1 MKILVIG
8 GMHGN
13 ETLGIEVVNLLT
25 KNPITNVDATI
36 ANPEAVQGSC
46 RFTGKDLNRSF
57 PGSSVGECYEDR
69 RAAELLKMCKIYDV
83 VLDFHNTYCGNN
95 DCSFVGDEAKAMLY
109 DVSAL
114 LGLDKVIVANYD
126 CINKYAQN
134 CVSIEISMDSP
145 RNNAEIWYESIRC
158 LSVIESVKVTS
169 KPKKYKFVY
178 RMTLDDKERLGLENY
193 VLEAFKDI
201 GSELSKKL
209 GVSAPA
215 YPIFIADKF
224 TPYNYG
230 GLLNVIEPTEGQ
242 V

>member
-13 ETLGIEVVNLLT
+13 ETLGLEVISLLT
-25 KNPITNVDATI
+25 MNPITNVDTII

-57 PGSSVGECYEDR
+57 PGTFDNDCYEDG
-69 RAAELLKMCKIYDV
+69 RAAELLEMCKKYDA
-83 VLDFHNTYCGNN
+83 VLDFHNTYCANN
-95 DCSFVGDEAKAMLY
+95 DCSFVGDEANALLF
-109 DVSAL
+109 DVSVL
-114 LGLDKVIVANYD
+114 LGLDKVIIADYD
-126 CINKYAQN
+126 CINKYAPN

-145 RNNAEIWYESIRC
+145 RNNAGIWYESIRG
-158 LSVIESVKVTS
+158 LSVIESVKVNS

-193 VLEAFKDI
+193 KLEAFKDI

-209 GVSAPA
+209 GVSTPA

-230 GLLNVIEPTEGQ
+230 GLLNVIETSEE
-242 V
+242 